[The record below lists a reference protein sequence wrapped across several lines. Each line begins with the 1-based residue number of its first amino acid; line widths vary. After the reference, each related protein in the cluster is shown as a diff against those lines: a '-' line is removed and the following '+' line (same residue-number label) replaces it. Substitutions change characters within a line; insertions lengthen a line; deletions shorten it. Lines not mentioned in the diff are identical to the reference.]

1 VHLYEIA
8 RYLFYLNKTLDAA
21 VNTIRQL
28 LTSYSRLLLLEKR
41 DSLVLLNFYNRISAL
56 EKDVQEIKKQ
66 SKSLKERL

>member
-1 VHLYEIA
+1 VHLYKIA
-8 RYLFYLNKTLDAA
+8 RYLFYLNKTLDVA

-56 EKDVQEIKKQ
+56 GKDVQEIKKQ